1 MKKKSGFWTEFR
13 QFIAKGNVM
22 NLAVGVIIGAAFQAI
37 TTSLVNDIIFSGH
50 RPVCQCRYER
60 LVGRRRRRGNS
71 LRRFF
76 DSSNQ
81 FFNYGAGD
89 FSAGQATESGYDHQK
104 KAGTASSA
112 HCQKMSVLLQRNP
125 AGSDPLPALHL

>member
-1 MKKKSGFWTEFR
+1 MKKSGFWTELR

-37 TTSLVNDIIFSGH
+37 IGQRYHFSGH

-71 LRRFF
+71 LWRFF

-89 FSAGQATESGYDHQK
+89 FSAGQAIESGYDHQK